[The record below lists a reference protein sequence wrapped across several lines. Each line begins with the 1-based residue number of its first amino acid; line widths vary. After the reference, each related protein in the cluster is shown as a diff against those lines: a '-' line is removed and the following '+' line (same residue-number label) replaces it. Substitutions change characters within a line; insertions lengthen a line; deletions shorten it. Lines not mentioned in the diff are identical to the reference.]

1 LAADLT
7 TNWISLLT
15 NAAPFTFTQSNA
27 SSFSQRFYHA
37 KIWWE
42 NLGLRAKAGA
52 ERFVPAFFYEN
63 NLPHCAEAGKVGA
76 EKSDSGNAA
85 DGEMK
90 VAARRQTAA
99 LKWFAAFCRK
109 AATKFAK

>member
-27 SSFSQRFYHA
+27 SSFSQRFYHL

-42 NLGLRAKAGA
+42 NLGLKAKAGA
-52 ERFVPAFFYEN
+52 ERFIPAFFMKTTCLIAPKLEK
-63 NLPHCAEAGKVGA
+63 LEQKKVIQ
-76 EKSDSGNAA
+76 ETP
-85 DGEMK
+85 
-90 VAARRQTAA
+90 QTV
-99 LKWFAAFCRK
+99 K
-109 AATKFAK
+109 